1 MAKIRP
7 KYEEIA
13 NTLRER
19 IKTEVYK
26 PDSLL
31 PNQTD
36 LVIEF
41 GASRM
46 TVKKAIGILA
56 MEGLVY
62 SQRGAGT
69 KILNHSFWDKE
80 TSPVNEY
87 GGLSKQMN
95 DRQQHLKSTALLF
108 EVEFPNELV
117 QERLMLQPNQPVYK
131 IIRLRILES
140 TPFILEHTYMPC
152 ALVPGLTNEIL
163 EQSIYTYLK
172 ETLQLHFAGAYR
184 TIQAA
189 KSDAYD
195 QAHLN
200 CAPDDPIL
208 EVEQVVYLKDGQ
220 PIEYSRSRNRYDQ
233 RGYSILNVDM

>member
-1 MAKIRP
+1 MSSVKS

-13 NTLRER
+13 ATLRER
-19 IKTEVYK
+19 IKTEVYQ
-26 PDSLL
+26 PGTLL

-36 LVIEF
+36 LVVEF
-41 GASRM
+41 EASRM
-46 TVKKAIGILA
+46 TVKKAIEILA

-95 DRQQHLKSTALLF
+95 DRHQNLKSKAILF
-108 EVEFPNELV
+108 EVEFPNEQV
-117 QERLMLQPNQPVYK
+117 QERLMLTPEQPVYK
-131 IIRLRILES
+131 IIRLRILEG

-152 ALVPGLTNEIL
+152 GLAPGLTTEIL
-163 EQSIYTYLK
+163 EQSIYTYVKDELK
-172 ETLQLHFAGAYR
+172 LHFAGAYR
-184 TIQAA
+184 NIQAT
-189 KSDAYD
+189 KSDTYD
-195 QAHLN
+195 QTYLN
-200 CAPDDPIL
+200 CATDDPVL

-233 RGYSILNVDM
+233 RGYSILNVDI

>member
-1 MAKIRP
+1 MITLKP

-13 NTLRER
+13 DTLRER
-19 IKTEVYK
+19 IKTNVYQ
-26 PDSLL
+26 PDTLL

-36 LVIEF
+36 LVTEF

-62 SQRGAGT
+62 SQRGSGT
-69 KILNHSFWDKE
+69 KILNHSFWDKD

-87 GGLSKQMN
+87 DGLSKQMN
-95 DRQQHLKSTALLF
+95 ERQQNLKSEVILF
-108 EVEFPNELV
+108 EVEFPNQQV
-117 QERLMLQPNQPVYK
+117 QERLMLTSHQPVYK
-131 IIRLRILES
+131 IIRLRILDA

-152 ALVPGLTNEIL
+152 TLVPGLKIEIL
-163 EQSIYTYLK
+163 EHSIYSYIKEDLK
-172 ETLQLHFAGAYR
+172 LHFAGAYR
-184 TIQAA
+184 NIQAT
-189 KSDAYD
+189 KSDFFD
-195 QAHLN
+195 QKYLN
-200 CAPDDPIL
+200 CEIDDPVL

-220 PIEYSRSRNRYDQ
+220 PIEYSRSRNRYDK